1 MKVPCGLMTPKN
13 KLQNTVQ
20 AINNKCNGKS
30 PVVDKLQKILGSY
43 KAYLMQ
49 QKWENILNAAQSHN

>member
-1 MKVPCGLMTPKN
+1 MKVPCGLMMPKN

-49 QKWENILNAAQSHN
+49 QKWENI